1 MKKNTLISAALS
13 MVSSLTFAGGL
24 LTNTNQNV
32 AFLRNP
38 ARDGAIGI
46 DGVYSNPAGVVW
58 LTPGFHLSLNIQ
70 SAYQTRIVKST
81 FAPFAYGVKNNGQ
94 ETKRFEGEA
103 SAPIVPSF
111 QAAYNTE
118 RWSFSASFAVTGG
131 GGKCT
136 FDNGLGSFESQAA
149 LLPLVGKEMGI
160 NKYSMDSYMR
170 GRQYYYGFQIGAGY
184 KINENL
190 SAFVGGRVL
199 YANCNYFGHVR
210 NIEINNPG
218 TSTMVRASDAF
229 GGLRDQMIA
238 AAALAISQG
247 DMAAAA
253 GYSEKA
259 KEYGTLSVATKD
271 VELNCDQTGWGFTPI
286 IGLDYK
292 IGKWNFGAKYEFRTR
307 MRLRNESANS
317 ESANN
322 LAALD
327 TYKNGRKVDA
337 DVPGYLTLGAQF
349 EILPSLRVMAGYHH
363 FFDKQTKQ
371 EGNAQDLLDKNTNE
385 YLFGVEYDI
394 TKRIQASIG
403 MQSTNYGL
411 TDAYMKDMSFT
422 TSSTS
427 LGLGLGIQLSKK
439 AKLNLAYFHTFYQ
452 TYEKESQ
459 DYNNV
464 SAVVGAA
471 KGQPMAD
478 ALVESGAV
486 KGRDSFTRK
495 NKVFGIGLDISF

>member
-1 MKKNTLISAALS
+1 MKKIILMGTALL

-58 LTPGFHLSLNIQ
+58 LNPGFHLSLNIQ
-70 SAYQTRIVKST
+70 SAYQTRIVNST
-81 FAPFAYGVKNNGQ
+81 FAPFANGVKNNGQ
-94 ETKRFEGEA
+94 TTKRFEGEA
-103 SAPIVPSF
+103 SAPIIPSF
-111 QAAYNTE
+111 QAAYNTN
-118 RWSFSASFAVTGG
+118 RWSFSASFAITGG

-149 LLPLVGKEMGI
+149 LLPLVGGQMGI

-210 NIEINNPG
+210 NIEINAPG
-218 TSTMVRASDAF
+218 TSTMIGASDAF

-253 GYSEKA
+253 GYREKA

-422 TSSTS
+422 TNSTS

-452 TYEKESQ
+452 TYEKDSQ

-478 ALVESGAV
+478 ALVASGAV
-486 KGRDSFTRK
+486 KGHDSFTRK
-495 NKVFGIGLDISF
+495 NKVFGIGLDLSF